1 MIPNGN
7 QDFAFGPYFSSRDTC
22 LFRMSIPVRMLFFY
36 TDLSFVL
43 QSALGDKKW
52 LQHKLI
58 ESLVEFDDIEEA
70 VRWTR
75 YYCLPLESVHPLVKD
90 LVESW

>member
-1 MIPNGN
+1 MFVQNVDSGKDAI
-7 QDFAFGPYFSSRDTC
+7 
-22 LFRMSIPVRMLFFY
+22 FY
-36 TDLSFVL
+36 TDLSFAL
-43 QSALGDKKW
+43 QSALGDNKW

-90 LVESW
+90 IVERW